1 MANQNTISPAV
12 RSLQNE
18 QSDQERRGTE
28 GDLDK
33 ALKDTFP
40 ASDPVAMSSTTGPSD
55 HVGGSGSSRSA
66 RAPRT
71 ERVTS
76 EVKGSIDGYVADLE
90 ARIREKPL
98 AAAAIVAGLAWLYGR
113 TR

>member
-1 MANQNTISPAV
+1 MANQNNISPAV

-18 QSDQERRGTE
+18 QGDRDRRGTE

-33 ALKDTFP
+33 ALEDTFP

-55 HVGGSGSSRSA
+55 HTGNERSRRRSSAS
-66 RAPRT
+66 
-71 ERVTS
+71 S
-76 EVKGSIDGYVADLE
+76 DVKGSIDGYVADIE
-90 ARIREKPL
+90 SRIREKPL
-98 AAAAIVAGLAWLYGR
+98 AAAAIVAALAWLYGR